1 MRAMKKNLFRLLLLI
16 GGLIVGL
23 LVCEV
28 VARFPAFPSDSD
40 LLFNSPETSPV
51 GLYVLDKEARI
62 IPASNFSAQAR
73 SLGFSSSL
81 RTNQLGLRGPQQ
93 DEVQTEQWLALGD
106 SFTMS
111 VQVSEEESF
120 AGILG
125 SSFNTHVWN
134 GGVDGYSTWQATIR
148 YKQIQK
154 QLPIKHVV
162 LTFFTGNDFQDNDLF
177 LVQKNHP
184 LPGQP
189 GDPIPREKT
198 PSWKLFLLKYS
209 YLYAHYRIYEQRTK
223 VQTHIQQ
230 AQNWKQ
236 ELSLFNAIGQQRL
249 QRLSQKTEQALRELR
264 QITQKDGV
272 SLTVAIAPPAFVVD
286 QKRANDTFKLVGLNP
301 QQARLDAPQQAVIGI
316 LKRLRI
322 RACDLTPALQR
333 QAEGTYFVTDGHW
346 TPKGHQ
352 IVAQTIQT
360 CIKAQ

>member
-1 MRAMKKNLFRLLLLI
+1 MRAMKKYIFRSVLLI
-16 GGLIVGL
+16 GGLMVGVL
-23 LVCEV
+23 LCEL

-40 LLFNSPETSPV
+40 LLFNSPETSPM

-73 SLGFSSSL
+73 SLGFSSAL
-81 RTNQLGLRGPQQ
+81 RTNQLGLRGPKTS
-93 DEVQTEQWLALGD
+93 EVKKEQWLALGD

-111 VQVSEEESF
+111 VQVSEEQSF
-120 AGILG
+120 EGILG
-125 SSFNTHVWN
+125 SEFKTHVWN

-148 YKQIQK
+148 YKQIK
-154 QLPIKHVV
+154 KSLPIKHVV

-184 LPGQP
+184 LPGKP

-209 YLYAHYRIYEQRTK
+209 YLYAHYRIYEQRSK
-223 VQTHIQQ
+223 IQTHIQQ

-236 ELSLFNAIGQQRL
+236 ELSLFNDIGQQRL
-249 QRLSQKTEQALRELR
+249 QRLSQKTEQALRELKR
-264 QITQKDGV
+264 VTQKDGV
-272 SLTVAIAPPAFVVD
+272 ALTVAIAPPAFVVD

-301 QQARLDAPQQAVIGI
+301 KQARLSAPQQTVISI
-316 LKRLRI
+316 LKRLGI
-322 RACDLTPALQR
+322 RACDLTPALQA
-333 QAEGTYFVTDGHW
+333 QADGTYFVTDGHW

-352 IVAQTIQT
+352 IVAQTLKK
-360 CIKAQ
+360 CIEKQ

>member
-1 MRAMKKNLFRLLLLI
+1 MKKIFFRILLLL
-16 GGLIVGL
+16 GGLVVGL
-23 LVCEV
+23 FLCEL

-51 GLYVLDKEARI
+51 GLYVLDNEARI
-62 IPASNFSAQAR
+62 VPASNFSAQAR

-81 RTNQLGLRGPQQ
+81 RTNQLGLRGPQPN
-93 DEVQTEQWLALGD
+93 EVQKDQWLALGD

-120 AGILG
+120 EGLLG

-148 YKQIQK
+148 YKQIK
-154 QLPIKHVV
+154 KKLPIKHVV

-184 LPGQP
+184 LPGKP

-209 YLYAHYRIYEQRTK
+209 YLYAHYRIYEQRNK

-249 QRLSQKTEQALRELR
+249 QRLSQKTEQALRELKR
-264 QITQKDGV
+264 ITQKDRV
-272 SLTVAIAPPAFVVD
+272 SLTVAIAPPAFVID
-286 QKRANDTFKLVGLNP
+286 QKRASDTFKLVGLNP
-301 QQARLDAPQQAVIGI
+301 EQARPNAPQKTILSI
-316 LKRLRI
+316 LKRLNI
-322 RACDLTPALQR
+322 HACDLTTALQED
-333 QAEGTYFVTDGHW
+333 ADNTYFVTDGHW
-346 TPKGHQ
+346 TPKGHR
-352 IVAQTIQT
+352 IVAQTIKK
-360 CIKAQ
+360 CIEAQ